1 MCKHKPPKKCVEKK
15 NEEVWLTPFIFKIGS
30 ENFTL
35 SKKPGYGICSIAFLP
50 DDKYIVLSLTRLVET
65 RNPILIVDSKTL
77 APLWLWYI
85 YGQFQCSY
93 IHTYPCRLAPRMW
106 YLVVTGSSYRGNKY
120 GIAIHTIKSGHLVS
134 KNLWKGMDNEVNV
147 VSIFTKDEKTQFV
160 FCMNDTIQLLDI
172 PTVNVSDY
180 KTWKAPSPKEKTWSI
195 RTHSKVVLS
204 SWTLTPPLF
213 LSVWEKIQ
221 IVVPCQ
227 RVEKLNC

>member
-1 MCKHKPPKKCVEKK
+1 
-15 NEEVWLTPFIFKIGS
+15 
-30 ENFTL
+30 
-35 SKKPGYGICSIAFLP
+35 
-50 DDKYIVLSLTRLVET
+50 
-65 RNPILIVDSKTL
+65 
-77 APLWLWYI
+77 
-85 YGQFQCSY
+85 
-93 IHTYPCRLAPRMW
+93 
-106 YLVVTGSSYRGNKY
+106 
-120 GIAIHTIKSGHLVS
+120 
-134 KNLWKGMDNEVNV
+134 MDNEVNV

-195 RTHSKVVLS
+195 RTHSEVVLS
-204 SWTLTPPLF
+204 SWTWTPPLF